1 MTQTTLDKLTAQELQ
16 VCTGS
21 SLVKAQE
28 WLPFI
33 QMVLK
38 AFNITSKKRVAAF
51 LAQIGHESA
60 GLKALEENLNYSAT
74 GLANTWPNRYAQRN
88 SKGAYVKSP
97 DGKFVPN
104 SLGVK
109 LSRKPQAIA
118 NNCYANRMGNGNEAS
133 GDGWKYRG
141 RGLKQLTG
149 KSNYAKLTLETGID
163 FVTDPDK
170 LLDPGYAL
178 ISACWFWDDNNLSPI
193 ADRGDF
199 ELLTRKINGGLIGY
213 KQRLALYEKAMKIL
227 KD

>member
-1 MTQTTLDKLTAQELQ
+1 MQETTLEKLTAQELQ
-16 VCTGS
+16 ISTGCT
-21 SLVKAQE
+21 LARAEE
-28 WLPFI
+28 WLPFFKL
-33 QMVLK
+33 VLK
-38 AFNITSKKRVAAF
+38 SFNITSKKRVAAF
-51 LAQIGHESA
+51 LAQVGHESA
-60 GLKALEENLNYSAT
+60 GLSALQENLNYSST

-88 SKGAYVKSP
+88 SKGVYVKSP
-97 DGKFVPN
+97 NGKFVPN
-104 SLGVK
+104 QLAVR
-109 LSRKPQAIA
+109 LNRKPEAIA

-178 ISACWFWDDNNLSPI
+178 ISACWFWEENNLSPV
-193 ADRGDF
+193 ADKGDF

-213 KQRLALYEKAMKIL
+213 KQRKALYDKAMQIL
-227 KD
+227 KE